1 LKDYSVKKLP
11 TRCPACNS
19 RVEVRSLLCQ
29 SCQTQIQGLY
39 QLPAL
44 VRLSPDEQEFLLEF
58 VKSSG
63 SLKEMSRLLK
73 LSYPT
78 VRNRLDEI
86 IERVKQAENE
96 CTGYQKENSN
106 GNDNCE

>member
-1 LKDYSVKKLP
+1 MKKMP
-11 TRCPACNS
+11 TKCPACNGL
-19 RVEVRSLLCQ
+19 VEVKSLLCQ

-44 VRLSPDEQEFLLEF
+44 ARLSPDDQEFLLEF

-63 SLKEMSRLLK
+63 SLKEMARLLK

-86 IERVKQAENE
+86 IERVKEAENE
-96 CTGYQKENSN
+96 CTGYQEENST
-106 GNDNCE
+106 GTDNCK